1 MPQSNDPTPNPFA
14 RGYQN
19 LRVVRTLFII
29 YADDCPPIWR
39 PLHGSQA
46 HLRDEE
52 VSLFPC
58 CIGDDF
64 ALISKGHILPQ
75 ELDDQCEVEGVVRS
89 VVYAVIGEDP
99 DGQPIHVGD
108 TYSRDAAQEVVARL
122 SFETGHYSRC
132 WEIST
137 AHLSELSQRFLC
149 GLVDRPAPSGLL
161 FEAFR
166 IPASPAIGL
175 KLVATPWSEAN
186 LQQVEGS
193 SVGQLLLKF
202 RAAGVPDDLV
212 RVLQLAANADVRIL
226 IFDGDASELDGL
238 PLHEAD

>member
-1 MPQSNDPTPNPFA
+1 MSQSNPKILNPFA

-19 LRVVRTLFII
+19 LRVVRTLFIT
-29 YADDCPPIWR
+29 YEDDCPPVWR
-39 PLHGSQA
+39 PLHSSQA

-64 ALISKGHILPQ
+64 ALITEGHVLPQ
-75 ELDDQCEVEGVVRS
+75 VLDDQCDVEGVVRS
-89 VVYAVIGEDP
+89 VVYAVVGEDL
-99 DGQPIHVGD
+99 DGQSVHVGD
-108 TYSRDAAQEVVARL
+108 NYSKEAADEVVRRL
-122 SFETGHYSRC
+122 SFETGHYSRS

-137 AHLSELSQRFLC
+137 AHLSESSQRFLC

-175 KLVATPWSEAN
+175 KLIATPWSEAN
-186 LQQVEGS
+186 LQQVEGT
-193 SVGQLLLKF
+193 SVAQLLLQFK
-202 RAAGVPDDLV
+202 AAGVPDDLIL
-212 RVLQLAANADVRIL
+212 VLQLAAHADVRIL